1 VARRRF
7 EATSNRFVRAERSRI
22 IEKVHGRTS
31 GLKKNQIKRL
41 SNLYRRRVAPEAAL
55 SNELARA
62 MAELALELNRGVSL
76 LIDRRGRVI
85 TVAVGDA
92 SETPVPEIHGEADA
106 RLHGLRLVHTHQKPG
121 GLSPSDLTTLF
132 LNRLDAMVAFDV
144 ALQPGGKGAAAA
156 VQVGPAYIA
165 FVAPSGADEEDWLVE
180 GPMSVRELEQLDVLA
195 RIRALEEEIER
206 EVGAREAVRSSAERA
221 VLVGITGNDSAFEAE
236 SRMEELAELVRSA
249 GAVVA
254 VSSLQHKTRPDART
268 LVGEGKLQELVSLAF
283 HEDADLL
290 VFDRELAPAQVREIE
305 ALTRLK
311 VLDRTQV
318 ILDIFAQNAR
328 GREAQVQVELAQLH
342 YQLPRLAGRGTAMS
356 RLGGGIGT
364 RGPGETKLEV
374 DRRRIRDRIAS
385 LEAAVDEISKR
396 RGQTRKSRTAS
407 STPVVALVGYTN
419 AGKSTLF
426 NALAKSDVVARDR
439 LFATLRPTSREGWLP
454 GLGVW
459 GGKVVYTDT
468 VGFIRDLPEELVNAF
483 RATLEELHD
492 ADVLLHV
499 VDGAAP
505 GAPDRVDA
513 VQRIL
518 DDLGLEPPRLI
529 VLNKADLA
537 ERVHLSELA
546 QRYDAVAVSAVSGE
560 GLDELRAALTLL
572 LETGAEL
579 ATDAPPAQ
587 ADPRSGARGQRS
599 LDSME
604 A

>member
-1 VARRRF
+1 M
-7 EATSNRFVRAERSRI
+7 
-22 IEKVHGRTS
+22 G
-31 GLKKNQIKRL
+31 
-41 SNLYRRRVAPEAAL
+41 
-55 SNELARA
+55 
-62 MAELALELNRGVSL
+62 ELALEMNRGVSL
-76 LIDRRGRVI
+76 LLDRRGRVL

-92 SETPVPEIHGEADA
+92 SETPIPELYGEAEA
-106 RLHGLRLVHTHQKPG
+106 RLYGLRLVHTHQKPG

-144 ALQPGGKGAAAA
+144 AAQHGVKGGGSAL
-156 VQVGPAYIA
+156 QVGPAYLA
-165 FVAPSGADEEDWLVE
+165 FVAPPGADEEDWLVE
-180 GPMSVRELEQLDVLA
+180 EPMSIRELEQLDILA

-221 VLVGITGNDSAFEAE
+221 VLVGITGRESAYEAE
-236 SRMEELAELVRSA
+236 SRMSELAELVRSA

-254 VSSLQHKTRPDART
+254 ASSLQQKKSPDPRT

-305 ALTRLK
+305 AFTRLK

-385 LEAAVDEISKR
+385 LESAVDDISKR
-396 RGQTRKSRTAS
+396 RGQTRKARTVS
-407 STPVVALVGYTN
+407 NTPVVALVGYTN

-454 GLGVW
+454 GLGMW
-459 GGKVVYTDT
+459 GGKVVFTDT

-499 VDGAAP
+499 VDGASP

-518 DDLGLEPPRLI
+518 DELELEPPRLI

-537 ERVHLSELA
+537 DQLHISELSE
-546 QRYDAVAVSAVSGE
+546 RYDAVAVSAITGA
-560 GLDELRAALTLL
+560 GLDELRTALTLQ
-572 LETGAEL
+572 LESTAQ
-579 ATDAPPAQ
+579 PPAGSHP
-587 ADPRSGARGQRS
+587 ADARQTHHRAG